1 MLPWS
6 SQPPLGST
14 VTGLTVETITS
25 NDYTATST
33 TVGLVAV
40 TLLLILLL
48 IDSVRRA
55 DGEPPRELQ
64 ALLVGIVPLLV
75 AVSAVIGGRLVSLL

>member
-1 MLPWS
+1 MS
-6 SQPPLGST
+6 ST
-14 VTGLTVETITS
+14 VTNLTVQTITS

-40 TLLLILLL
+40 ALLLILLL

-55 DGEPPRELQ
+55 NGETPNELRP
-64 ALLVGIVPLLV
+64 LLVGIVPLLV
-75 AVSAVIGGRLVSLL
+75 AVTSVIGGRLVSLL